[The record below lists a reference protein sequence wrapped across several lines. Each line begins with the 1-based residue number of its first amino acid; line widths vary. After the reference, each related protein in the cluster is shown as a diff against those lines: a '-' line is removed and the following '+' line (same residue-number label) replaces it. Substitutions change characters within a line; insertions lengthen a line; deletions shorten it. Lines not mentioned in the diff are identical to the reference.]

1 MKIEKYTH
9 LSKKYNRDRFEL
21 LGERLFY
28 IPEGCPEA
36 SGLRILRR
44 GLLFGEQKKNRFEP
58 SQALAMTLKASDFD
72 NVLDLNTDD
81 IRVTKYLRGET
92 LELSDDENKALSDGY
107 ILICVN
113 GFSLGFGKLS
123 KGIIKNKY
131 LPGWRMM

>member
-1 MKIEKYTH
+1 
-9 LSKKYNRDRFEL
+9 
-21 LGERLFY
+21 
-28 IPEGCPEA
+28 
-36 SGLRILRR
+36 
-44 GLLFGEQKKNRFEP
+44 
-58 SQALAMTLKASDFD
+58 MTLKASDFD